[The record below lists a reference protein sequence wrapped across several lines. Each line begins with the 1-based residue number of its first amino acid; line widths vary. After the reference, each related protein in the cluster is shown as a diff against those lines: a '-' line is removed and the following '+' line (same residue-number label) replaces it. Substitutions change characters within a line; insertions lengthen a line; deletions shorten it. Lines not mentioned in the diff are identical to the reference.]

1 MIRRHGAG
9 PDFRDHAVSVPAPG
23 AVSAQDTMVLGK
35 FLRDVTRLNE
45 DKRNF
50 EAQRQVREDQ
60 EHRVG
65 DQQLHEVVTAINP
78 TQQQNLAPGCR
89 LRRPSAA
96 PRSGRPRRGGR
107 RSARRTAWRRNRL
120 HTCRSC
126 RAPRS
131 RRAPKISVRPLAMM
145 KRLAAVVMAL
155 SATMTTT
162 SGLIR
167 VSLAGIE

>member
-65 DQQLHEVVTAINP
+65 DQQLHEVVTRINP
-78 TQQQNLAPGCR
+78 TQQQNLAPGADCSDHQ
-89 LRRPSAA
+89 RRHDQAGPEEGAA
-96 PRSGRPRRGGR
+96 VRRGEQGGDEIGSIHVEAAVRHVRAGRR
-107 RSARRTAWRRNRL
+107 RSASDRWR
-120 HTCRSC
+120 
-126 RAPRS
+126 
-131 RRAPKISVRPLAMM
+131 
-145 KRLAAVVMAL
+145 
-155 SATMTTT
+155 
-162 SGLIR
+162 
-167 VSLAGIE
+167 